1 MYIIQYASS
10 SSNKTKILPRYQR
23 ISCAMHNSDLFL
35 PILQC
40 LLKFSKNILQK
51 FGHNKVKNKSLMC
64 KLQSPLE
71 ELENA

>member
-10 SSNKTKILPRYQR
+10 SSNKRKILPRYQR

-40 LLKFSKNILQK
+40 NWKRNQK
-51 FGHNKVKNKSLMC
+51 GKGTDETP
-64 KLQSPLE
+64 QYWTY
-71 ELENA
+71 

>member
-10 SSNKTKILPRYQR
+10 SSNKRKILPRYQR

-40 LLKFSKNILQK
+40 KIKGSAVPF
-51 FGHNKVKNKSLMC
+51 C
-64 KLQSPLE
+64 KTGERKLSRL
-71 ELENA
+71 A